1 MKILLKNVSIIDPN
15 SSHNGLKKNILIDNG
30 TIVSISDELV
40 DADKVVEAGACF
52 ATPGW
57 FDMQAHFTD
66 PGQEHKEDLESG
78 AKVAAAGGFTGVA
91 LLPNT
96 RPVLQSKNAVTA
108 VSKGNPYRL
117 VQIYPIA
124 ALSLE
129 TEGEDLTEMLDLSNA
144 GAVAFSDGLKPI
156 WHPDILLKSLQYL
169 QPINGLL
176 INRPED
182 KLLSRFGTMH
192 EGLVSTHLGLKGI
205 PSLAEELMVARDI
218 EILKYTNGRL
228 HFSNIS
234 CVGSLIRIKEA
245 KAEGLNITCDV
256 AAHQLMFTD
265 EDVADFDT
273 NFKVTPPLR
282 GKNDREAL
290 IAGVLD
296 GTIDAI
302 VSSHQPQDVESKNLE
317 FDLAENGIIAMQTVY
332 PILNSMRDQIPMEL
346 LVEKLAIS
354 PRKILGIEIP
364 TIEEG
369 AIANLSI
376 FNPGSF
382 WTFNKHTNFSKSE
395 NSPFFGKEL
404 KGKVVGVIQGKFQE
418 FYT

>member
-1 MKILLKNVSIIDPN
+1 MKILLKNVSIIDPT
-15 SSHNGLKKNILIDNG
+15 STHNGLKKNILINDG
-30 TIVSISDELV
+30 LIVSISDELA

-52 ATPGW
+52 VSPGW

-66 PGQEHKEDLESG
+66 PGQEFKEDLESG
-78 AKVAAAGGFTGVA
+78 AKAAAAGGFTGVA
-91 LLPNT
+91 ILPNT
-96 RPVLQSKNAVTA
+96 KPVLQSKNAVTA

-144 GAVAFSDGLKPI
+144 GAVAFSDGLKPV

-234 CVGSLIRIKEA
+234 CKGSLNRIKEA
-245 KAEGLNITCDV
+245 KASGLQITCDV

-273 NFKVTPPLR
+273 NFKVNPPLR
-282 GKNDREAL
+282 SKKDKEAL

-296 GTIDAI
+296 GTIDVI

-317 FDLAENGIIAMQTVY
+317 FDLAENGIIALQTVY
-332 PILNSMRDQIPMEL
+332 PIINSLKDQIPL
-346 LVEKLAIS
+346 DVLVQKLAIS
-354 PRKILGIEIP
+354 PRQILGMEIP
-364 TIEEG
+364 TISEG
-369 AIANLSI
+369 ASANLSV
-376 FNPGSF
+376 FSPDQK
-382 WTFNKHTNFSKSE
+382 WTFDKKSNYSKSD

-404 KGKVVGVIQGKFQE
+404 KGKVIGVIQGKFQE
-418 FYT
+418 FYI